1 MIKSFP
7 LYLLFFW
14 YLLFTGLNEV
24 IPYYSAFG
32 NVVMFILL
40 IVSFLPAKGFTKKI
54 NFIYYYLVI
63 SLIVISALLNKSS
76 FNSFMWTLFY
86 FIRPFSILFYIVRY
100 KIITTKV
107 IYNIVKTCR
116 IVLYA
121 NLPFIIFNVFRY
133 GSAII
138 KGDLAGDYIA
148 GFFPFENNDSLVF
161 VYVILL
167 SYDIYFVLN
176 RPVKR
181 FLVEGLIV
189 FIIFILSLN
198 LKVIFLLFAALL
210 LIYFKLNGLRIFRRF
225 RSAFLLITLALIS
238 IPFLLKVT
246 EKTYNFDDILVSSPT
261 MYVYTL
267 LLTGSIPEYSYLLGA
282 GPGNFTSPKAIETGS
297 RLASEYGLT
306 KMYEYFHD
314 AIGLTTGTF
323 TSITSSALIFI
334 GEDGL
339 LVTSLVFILLLT
351 FSLSLFRDV
360 MKSFQNF
367 IGFIFSVIVIIV
379 GFLLGDWSWGPYNFI
394 FIIAYGGFLIQN
406 TNQHNIPFNHGA
418 NIVHQKS
425 S

>member
-7 LYLLFFW
+7 LYFLFFW

-32 NVVMFILL
+32 NVIMVILL
-40 IVSFLPAKGFTKKI
+40 IISFLPVKGFAKEI
-54 NFIYYYLVI
+54 NFKYYFLVI

-100 KIITTKV
+100 KVMTTDI

-167 SYDIYFVLN
+167 SYDIYFILN
-176 RPVKR
+176 RPLKR
-181 FLVEGLIV
+181 FLVEGLII
-189 FIIFILSLN
+189 FTIFILSLN

-210 LIYFKLNGLRIFRRF
+210 LIYLKLNGLRIFRRF
-225 RSAFLLITLALIS
+225 RSVFLIVTLALIS
-238 IPFLLKVT
+238 IPFLLKAT
-246 EKTYNFDDILVSSPT
+246 EKNYNFGAILVSSPT
-261 MYVYTL
+261 MYTYTL
-267 LLTGSIPEYSYLLGA
+267 LLTGSIPQYSYLLGA
-282 GPGNFTSPKAIETGS
+282 GPGNFTSPQAIETGS
-297 RLASEYGLT
+297 RLAGEYGLT
-306 KMYEYFHD
+306 KMYEYFRD
-314 AIGLTTGTF
+314 TTGLTTGTF

-334 GEDGL
+334 GEDGI
-339 LVTSLVFILLLT
+339 LVASLVFILLLN
-351 FSLSLFRDV
+351 FSLNLFREV
-360 MKSFQNF
+360 MISFQNF

-379 GFLLGDWSWGPYNFI
+379 GFLLGDWSWGPYNFM
-394 FIIAYGGFLIQN
+394 FIIAYGGFLLQN
-406 TNQHNIPFNHGA
+406 TDLKNISS
-418 NIVHQKS
+418 NIDNNSVL
-425 S
+425 